1 MAAALEEA
9 VGTVCWWGLSPA
21 IDLRLHLPPGA
32 EASVLL
38 VGAAE
43 GRHLLMT
50 AARARRGPPPRH
62 HGTGK
67 REGTP
72 GGAPGRGEGPGVTG
86 ALPQLFVAEQSPEPV
101 ARQLLFLL
109 LALEAPERP
118 RAAGR
123 AAALLELLGSG
134 SLGPRTAALL
144 RGAAGRLRRW
154 LRHQPDRDREPDRE
168 PDRDP
173 SGPAD
178 LRLMKCRDRDALEA
192 VLQRWERALPGPGP
206 VPEAEPGR
214 GSVPEAEAVPGPP
227 GWDRRL
233 RRRLGAR
240 YESRAAVADW
250 ELRMALHPR
259 GATSVS
265 PAEFGRW
272 RESGDAFGGG
282 GATPNPTVLSDP
294 RPRADGRSVSPPA
307 YWGDTVTGPFL
318 SFGLDPAGLRSPP
331 QDGHRAVPGR
341 GHRAAARAAHRGA
354 PRGPPRAPGPP
365 PRAPGPPPRGPP
377 RGAGPP
383 PVRIAAPWGAA
394 VADPRLGAL
403 AAPGATLLLEL
414 PTFVPALRP
423 PQLAAFRARA
433 VALARAGGFEPW
445 GGPGEP
451 PAHAR
456 FRRPPPR

>member
-50 AARARRGPPPRH
+50 AARARRGPPRDI
-62 HGTGK
+62 T
-67 REGTP
+67 
-72 GGAPGRGEGPGVTG
+72 
-86 ALPQLFVAEQSPEPV
+86 LFVAEQSPEPV

-154 LRHQPDRDREPDRE
+154 LRHQPDRDREPDRD

-173 SGPAD
+173 NGPAD
-178 LRLMKCRDRDALEA
+178 LRLMKCRDRNALEA

-214 GSVPEAEAVPGPP
+214 DSVPEAEAGPVPGPP

-250 ELRMALHPR
+250 ELRMELHPR
-259 GATSVS
+259 G
-265 PAEFGRW
+265 
-272 RESGDAFGGG
+272 
-282 GATPNPTVLSDP
+282 
-294 RPRADGRSVSPPA
+294 
-307 YWGDTVTGPFL
+307 VT
-318 SFGLDPAGLRSPP
+318 A
-331 QDGHRAVPGR
+331 HR
-341 GHRAAARAAHRGA
+341 GHREGTPGGQRGC
-354 PRGPPRAPGPP
+354 P
-365 PRAPGPPPRGPP
+365 
-377 RGAGPP
+377 
-383 PVRIAAPWGAA
+383 
-394 VADPRLGAL
+394 
-403 AAPGATLLLEL
+403 
-414 PTFVPALRP
+414 
-423 PQLAAFRARA
+423 
-433 VALARAGGFEPW
+433 
-445 GGPGEP
+445 
-451 PAHAR
+451 
-456 FRRPPPR
+456 

>member
-1 MAAALEEA
+1 MAAALEDA

-21 IDLRLHLPPGA
+21 IDLRLHLPPGP

-50 AARARRGPPPRH
+50 AARARRGPPRDI
-62 HGTGK
+62 T
-67 REGTP
+67 
-72 GGAPGRGEGPGVTG
+72 
-86 ALPQLFVAEQSPEPV
+86 LFVVEQSPEPV

-118 RAAGR
+118 PVSLMTPPAR
-123 AAALLELLGSG
+123 AAAVLELLGSG
-134 SLGPRTAALL
+134 SLGPGTAALL

-154 LRHQPDRDREPDRE
+154 LRAEPDPHRH
-168 PDRDP
+168 RDTERH
-173 SGPAD
+173 GPAD

-192 VLQRWERALPGPGP
+192 VLRRWERAVPGPGA
-206 VPEAEPGR
+206 VPETEPGP
-214 GSVPEAEAVPGPP
+214 GAVPEAEAGPVPGPP

-259 GATSVS
+259 GATSLS

-294 RPRADGRSVSPPA
+294 RPRAVSERPGVPKAPPGVPKATSLSPAEFGRWRES
-307 YWGDTVTGPFL
+307 GDAFGGGGATPNPTVL
-318 SFGLDPAGLRSPP
+318 SDPR
-331 QDGHRAVPGR
+331 
-341 GHRAAARAAHRGA
+341 
-354 PRGPPRAPGPP
+354 PRA
-365 PRAPGPPPRGPP
+365 
-377 RGAGPP
+377 
-383 PVRIAAPWGAA
+383 
-394 VADPRLGAL
+394 
-403 AAPGATLLLEL
+403 
-414 PTFVPALRP
+414 
-423 PQLAAFRARA
+423 
-433 VALARAGGFEPW
+433 
-445 GGPGEP
+445 
-451 PAHAR
+451 
-456 FRRPPPR
+456 